1 MAVRAPNWIGDV
13 VLSLPALRDVRRNFP
28 RSRIEVVARP
38 WVADL
43 YGSVAEIDEVR
54 AASGLAEETA
64 VLAGGYDLALLLPN
78 SFATAWAA
86 RRAGVAER
94 WGYATDARHLLLTR
108 RPPVPASV
116 RGINQVFYYRA
127 LLAGLGLRVS
137 ARPDA
142 RIEPT
147 TEWVERAAKRLGEG
161 EWVGINP
168 GAFYGSAK
176 RWLPERFG
184 AIADRLRRR
193 GFRVAVLGGHAE
205 LPLGKAI
212 AEACGPG
219 VSLLCGETGLGELVG
234 VLSRLRLLVTG
245 DSGPMHLAAAVG
257 CAVVAVVGSTDWR
270 ETAPYTDRVRTV
282 QSPVACAPCMLREC
296 PIDHRCMTGVGVTDV
311 WEAIE
316 ATLETTRPTLGS
328 NTTLVMK

>member
-43 YGSVAEIDEVR
+43 YRGVAEIDDVR
-54 AASGLAEETA
+54 MAKSFAEETA
-64 VLAGGYDLALLLPN
+64 LLAGGFDLALLFPN

-94 WGYATDARHLLLTR
+94 WGYATDCRQLLLTR
-108 RPPVPASV
+108 RAPVPASV
-116 RGINQVFYYRA
+116 RGINQVFYYRS

-137 ARPDA
+137 AQPDV

-147 TEWVERAAKRLGEG
+147 AEWVEGAEKLLGEG

-168 GAFYGSAK
+168 GAFHGSAK
-176 RWLPERFG
+176 RWIAERYG
-184 AIADRLRRR
+184 AIADLLRRR
-193 GFRVAVLGGHAE
+193 GLRVAVLGGRAE
-205 LPLGKAI
+205 LPLGREVA
-212 AEACGPG
+212 AACGSR
-219 VSLLCGETGLGELVG
+219 VELLCGRTDLGELVG
-234 VLSRLRLLVTG
+234 VLSKLRLLVTG

-257 CAVVAVVGSTDWR
+257 CSVVAVVGSTDWR
-270 ETAPYTDRVRTV
+270 ETAPYTDRVRAV
-282 QSPVACAPCMLREC
+282 QAPVACAPCLLREC
-296 PIDHRCMTGVGVTDV
+296 PIDHRCMTGVGVMDV
-311 WEAIE
+311 WQAIE
-316 ATLETTRPTLGS
+316 ATLETTDESSLARTPPL
-328 NTTLVMK
+328 